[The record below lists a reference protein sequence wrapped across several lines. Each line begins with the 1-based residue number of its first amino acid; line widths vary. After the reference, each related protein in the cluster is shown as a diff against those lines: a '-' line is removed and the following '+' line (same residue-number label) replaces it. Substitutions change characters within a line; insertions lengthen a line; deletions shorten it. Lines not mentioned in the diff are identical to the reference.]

1 MLTLVLSSL
10 SVLRTL
16 FFISVWIFGVIR
28 QGLTPFLRNTG
39 VVLAYNNYCMIQSNY
54 PLLNRCLIMDNF
66 MPPFVIRNGYS
77 KAIHILYQPKS
88 GSFILLSC
96 SAKVVGR

>member
-1 MLTLVLSSL
+1 
-10 SVLRTL
+10 
-16 FFISVWIFGVIR
+16 
-28 QGLTPFLRNTG
+28 
-39 VVLAYNNYCMIQSNY
+39 
-54 PLLNRCLIMDNF
+54 